1 MTNETAMAALQASD
15 LAPVFENNNGMPP
28 LPLTLDLRRA
38 RDYVLPKLF

>member
-15 LAPVFENNNGMPP
+15 LAPVFENNNCMPP